1 MDLMELDNPYMV
13 NLLAVAGMMS
23 AGWVVS
29 VYRRNVTLVDTL
41 WGLGFV
47 LIAWLTWFRIEG
59 VWGRQLLLVLLTSLW
74 GVRLAGYL
82 GWRNHGKGEDPRYG
96 MWRRAAGKRFWWTS
110 LFKVFLLQALVLWL
124 ISLTIQAGQ
133 AIRVPDR
140 LGAMDLIG
148 TLIWSIGF
156 MFETVSDWQLARF
169 KADPGNRG
177 RVMDRGLWRYS
188 RHPNYFGESL
198 IWWGLFLI
206 ALADPSN
213 WWTVISPVIITLV
226 LLKMT
231 GIPLT
236 EKTTLEKRPGYK
248 DYIARTPAFFPWR
261 PKPRRNPMETHHE
274 NADPVG

>member
-1 MDLMELDNPYMV
+1 MELVNPYIV
-13 NLLAVAGMMS
+13 NLLAVTGMMS

-47 LIAWLTWFRIEG
+47 LIAWLTWFRVEG
-59 VWGRQLLLVLLTSLW
+59 IWGRQLLLVLLTSFW

-96 MWRRAAGKRFWWTS
+96 MWRRAAGERFWWTS
-110 LFKVFLLQALVLWL
+110 LFKVFLLQALVLWI

-133 AIRVPDR
+133 VSRVPDR

-156 MFETVSDWQLARF
+156 VFETVGDWQLARF
-169 KADPGNRG
+169 KADPANRG

-206 ALADPSN
+206 ALADPAN

-261 PKPRRNPMETHHE
+261 PKPRRNPMETHRE